1 MKHFLFV
8 ALAILFSTAQGEDGT
23 TTVPTAANKSTPPA
37 DSRSGSDNEID
48 NDTLLGQF
56 KAGGVWMYPILVCS
70 FICMAFALERLVN
83 VRGSKIIPSPLLH
96 VLENDLKENSL
107 ADVKDKCLM
116 HPSCLGRVLLAGL
129 ERAGMP
135 LAEMERVADE
145 QSARELYGLRKNIK
159 PLGIVA
165 SITPMIG
172 LLGTVNGMI
181 SAFRVVAEHGAVGD
195 PKLLSGSISKALLT
209 TGFGLMI
216 AIPALLLHHH
226 FRGKAENLIVEISEI
241 TNRVFI
247 HFEDFDSAAKGMAEV
262 KKEQEVA

>member
-1 MKHFLFV
+1 
-8 ALAILFSTAQGEDGT
+8 
-23 TTVPTAANKSTPPA
+23 
-37 DSRSGSDNEID
+37 
-48 NDTLLGQF
+48 
-56 KAGGVWMYPILVCS
+56 MY
-70 FICMAFALERLVN
+70 
-83 VRGSKIIPSPLLH
+83 
-96 VLENDLKENSL
+96 
-107 ADVKDKCLM
+107 
-116 HPSCLGRVLLAGL
+116 PSCLGRVLLVGL

-165 SITPMIG
+165 SVSPMIG

-247 HFEDFDSAAKGMAEV
+247 HFEDFGTAAKEMAEV
-262 KKEQEVA
+262 KTEQEVA